1 MRWSA
6 IWLAAIAAVALQPPQ
21 PPPQPPTFRTG
32 AALVRV
38 DVTVADRSGAPIATL
53 TADDFDVEEDGV
65 AQTVQSFKFVS
76 VDGHP
81 PAGDDVS
88 LEIRSPEHAA
98 AEASRDEVRV
108 FVIFWDEYHIGRFA
122 SAIHARQALT
132 TFVTTAFGPTDL
144 VALMDPLLPVDA
156 LRFTR
161 DRAELADRIRKL
173 EGRYG
178 IYMPTR
184 SVLEEAQ
191 LQRRDLARVRSE
203 VTMSAMKSAAVHL
216 GSMKEGRKS
225 IVFVS
230 EGLPALG
237 MEEYSQLE
245 EMIRTA
251 NHNNTAIYTLDPRGL
266 VGGTADVLR
275 SLAEGTGGEAFVE
288 TNTPEKAL
296 RQVVTDASAFYLLG
310 YSSTKNPQDGKF
322 HSIKVRV
329 KRRGVTVRARKG
341 YWAPTVT
348 ELERARTDAATGEA
362 MPADVTSALA
372 VLSTARADR
381 TVDLWV
387 GTERGSNGLAR
398 VTAAWTLRAPPSVAQ
413 SPAVRT
419 IGTVSVTARGGSG
432 DQVFDAPFD
441 AGGLT
446 FLWPPGV
453 LQLRAILRD
462 AEGNTVDEGT
472 RSVTVPD
479 YGGAG
484 LAISVPLVFRA
495 RNAAD
500 AKAIAGATEMMPFAG
515 REFVRTDRVL
525 VRFAVYG
532 AAAGK
537 ALISGT
543 LMNGKGS
550 PMLELPVAALSAG
563 DSTYQIDLP
572 LASNARGDYLIAVD
586 AAHGDEKAR
595 MLVPLRVVR

>member
-1 MRWSA
+1 
-6 IWLAAIAAVALQPPQ
+6 
-21 PPPQPPTFRTG
+21 
-32 AALVRV
+32 
-38 DVTVADRSGAPIATL
+38 
-53 TADDFDVEEDGV
+53 
-65 AQTVQSFKFVS
+65 
-76 VDGHP
+76 
-81 PAGDDVS
+81 
-88 LEIRSPEHAA
+88 
-98 AEASRDEVRV
+98 
-108 FVIFWDEYHIGRFA
+108 
-122 SAIHARQALT
+122 
-132 TFVTTAFGPTDL
+132 
-144 VALMDPLLPVDA
+144 MDPLLPVDA

-161 DRAELADRIRKL
+161 DRTELADRIRKL

-225 IVFVS
+225 IMFVS

-266 VGGTADVLR
+266 VGGSADVLR

-348 ELERARTDAATGEA
+348 ELERARTDAAAGEA

-398 VTAAWTLRAPPSVAQ
+398 VTAAWTLRAPASVAQ
-413 SPAVRT
+413 SAALRPNRHRVGHRTRRIAATRSSKRRSTPAVCRFRGRPAFCSCART
-419 IGTVSVTARGGSG
+419 CGTRRGTRWTKARGRSPSRTTAARGS
-432 DQVFDAPFD
+432 
-441 AGGLT
+441 
-446 FLWPPGV
+446 
-453 LQLRAILRD
+453 
-462 AEGNTVDEGT
+462 
-472 RSVTVPD
+472 RS
-479 YGGAG
+479 A
-484 LAISVPLVFRA
+484 SRSSFRA

-500 AKAIAGATEMMPFAG
+500 AKAIAGAAEMMPFAG
-515 REFVRTDRVL
+515 REFVRTDRVF

-537 ALISGT
+537 ALISAT

-550 PMLELPVAALSAG
+550 PLLELPVAALPDGRGHVSDRFAAG
-563 DSTYQIDLP
+563 VERAGRLP
-572 LASNARGDYLIAVD
+572 HRRRGGARRREGKD
-586 AAHGDEKAR
+586 AGAAAR
-595 MLVPLRVVR
+595 RPLTTAGGTRRQPAYGFFGPIVR